1 MICQQQTV
9 AEDAPATR
17 TILPAAG
24 LLSFYFFAAAAVVT
38 ALAAAWAVIAAA
50 SFGFSLSSAAVEA
63 IIEAC
68 VIIRGIEPLWTQ
80 KNGADNRL
88 IFYFRFIKLELFL

>member
-38 ALAAAWAVIAAA
+38 ALAAAWA
-50 SFGFSLSSAAVEA
+50 
-63 IIEAC
+63 AC
-68 VIIRGIEPLWTQ
+68 IKKEEPPIHCLPMESGLPESIHPITYP
-80 KNGADNRL
+80 GAL
-88 IFYFRFIKLELFL
+88 

>member
-38 ALAAAWAVIAAA
+38 ALAAWAVIAAA

-63 IIEAC
+63 ITDSVDSAAAA
-68 VIIRGIEPLWTQ
+68 
-80 KNGADNRL
+80 N
-88 IFYFRFIKLELFL
+88 

>member
-38 ALAAAWAVIAAA
+38 ALAAVIAAA

-63 IIEAC
+63 ITDSVDSAAAA
-68 VIIRGIEPLWTQ
+68 
-80 KNGADNRL
+80 N
-88 IFYFRFIKLELFL
+88 

>member
-9 AEDAPATR
+9 AEDVPAMR

-38 ALAAAWAVIAAA
+38 ALAAWAVIAAA

-63 IIEAC
+63 IMDSVDSA
-68 VIIRGIEPLWTQ
+68 VAA
-80 KNGADNRL
+80 N
-88 IFYFRFIKLELFL
+88 

>member
-24 LLSFYFFAAAAVVT
+24 LLSFYFFAA
-38 ALAAAWAVIAAA
+38 VIAAA
-50 SFGFSLSSAAVEA
+50 SFGFSLSSAAAEA
-63 IIEAC
+63 ITDSVDSAAAA
-68 VIIRGIEPLWTQ
+68 
-80 KNGADNRL
+80 N
-88 IFYFRFIKLELFL
+88 

>member
-24 LLSFYFFAAAAVVT
+24 LLSFYFFAAAVT

-63 IIEAC
+63 ITDSVDSAAAA
-68 VIIRGIEPLWTQ
+68 
-80 KNGADNRL
+80 N
-88 IFYFRFIKLELFL
+88 

>member
-24 LLSFYFFAAAAVVT
+24 LLSFYFFAVAAVVT
-38 ALAAAWAVIAAA
+38 ASAAAWAVIAAA
-50 SFGFSLSSAAVEA
+50 SFGFSLSSAAEA
-63 IIEAC
+63 ITDSVDSA
-68 VIIRGIEPLWTQ
+68 VAA
-80 KNGADNRL
+80 N
-88 IFYFRFIKLELFL
+88 

>member
-38 ALAAAWAVIAAA
+38 AAAAWAVIAAA

-63 IIEAC
+63 ITDSVDSAAAA
-68 VIIRGIEPLWTQ
+68 
-80 KNGADNRL
+80 N
-88 IFYFRFIKLELFL
+88 

>member
-38 ALAAAWAVIAAA
+38 ALAAAWAAEPVQAEAVTQPAAA
-50 SFGFSLSSAAVEA
+50 RAEA
-63 IIEAC
+63 
-68 VIIRGIEPLWTQ
+68 G
-80 KNGADNRL
+80 KNVYRKNS
-88 IFYFRFIKLELFL
+88 

>member
-24 LLSFYFFAAAAVVT
+24 LLSFYFFAVAAVVT
-38 ALAAAWAVIAAA
+38 ALAAWAVIAAA

-63 IIEAC
+63 I
-68 VIIRGIEPLWTQ
+68 TDS
-80 KNGADNRL
+80 ADSAVAAN
-88 IFYFRFIKLELFL
+88 

>member
-24 LLSFYFFAAAAVVT
+24 LLSFYFFAVAAVVT
-38 ALAAAWAVIAAA
+38 ASAAAWAVIAAA
-50 SFGFSLSSAAVEA
+50 SFGFSLSSAAAEA
-63 IIEAC
+63 KTDSVDSA
-68 VIIRGIEPLWTQ
+68 VAA
-80 KNGADNRL
+80 N
-88 IFYFRFIKLELFL
+88 

>member
-38 ALAAAWAVIAAA
+38 ALAAAWAA

-63 IIEAC
+63 ITDSVDSAAAA
-68 VIIRGIEPLWTQ
+68 
-80 KNGADNRL
+80 N
-88 IFYFRFIKLELFL
+88 

>member
-9 AEDAPATR
+9 AEDVPAMR

-24 LLSFYFFAAAAVVT
+24 LLSFYFFAAAAVEA
-38 ALAAAWAVIAAA
+38 ALAVAWAVIAAA

-63 IIEAC
+63 IMAS
-68 VIIRGIEPLWTQ
+68 VDLAVAA
-80 KNGADNRL
+80 K
-88 IFYFRFIKLELFL
+88 

>member
-38 ALAAAWAVIAAA
+38 ALAAWAVIAAA

-63 IIEAC
+63 IMDSVDSAAAA
-68 VIIRGIEPLWTQ
+68 
-80 KNGADNRL
+80 N
-88 IFYFRFIKLELFL
+88 

>member
-38 ALAAAWAVIAAA
+38 ALAAWAVIAAA

-63 IIEAC
+63 ITDSVDSA
-68 VIIRGIEPLWTQ
+68 VAA
-80 KNGADNRL
+80 N
-88 IFYFRFIKLELFL
+88 

>member
-50 SFGFSLSSAAVEA
+50 SFGFSAAVEA
-63 IIEAC
+63 ITDSVDSAAAA
-68 VIIRGIEPLWTQ
+68 
-80 KNGADNRL
+80 N
-88 IFYFRFIKLELFL
+88 

>member
-24 LLSFYFFAAAAVVT
+24 LLSFYFFAVAAVVT
-38 ALAAAWAVIAAA
+38 AAA
-50 SFGFSLSSAAVEA
+50 SFGFSLSSAAAEA
-63 IIEAC
+63 ITDSVDSA
-68 VIIRGIEPLWTQ
+68 VAA
-80 KNGADNRL
+80 N
-88 IFYFRFIKLELFL
+88 

>member
-50 SFGFSLSSAAVEA
+50 SFGFSLASAAVEA
-63 IIEAC
+63 ITDSVDSAAAA
-68 VIIRGIEPLWTQ
+68 
-80 KNGADNRL
+80 N
-88 IFYFRFIKLELFL
+88 

>member
-63 IIEAC
+63 I
-68 VIIRGIEPLWTQ
+68 TDS
-80 KNGADNRL
+80 ADSAVAAN
-88 IFYFRFIKLELFL
+88 

>member
-38 ALAAAWAVIAAA
+38 ALAAWAVIAAA
-50 SFGFSLSSAAVEA
+50 SFGFSLSSAAAEA
-63 IIEAC
+63 ITDSVDSAAAA
-68 VIIRGIEPLWTQ
+68 
-80 KNGADNRL
+80 N
-88 IFYFRFIKLELFL
+88 

>member
-38 ALAAAWAVIAAA
+38 ASVAWAVIAAA

-63 IIEAC
+63 ITDSVDSAAAA
-68 VIIRGIEPLWTQ
+68 
-80 KNGADNRL
+80 N
-88 IFYFRFIKLELFL
+88 

>member
-1 MICQQQTV
+1 MS
-9 AEDAPATR
+9 DLSATNCGGGCSCNENNY
-17 TILPAAG
+17 PAAG

-63 IIEAC
+63 ITDSVDSAAAA
-68 VIIRGIEPLWTQ
+68 
-80 KNGADNRL
+80 N
-88 IFYFRFIKLELFL
+88 

>member
-24 LLSFYFFAAAAVVT
+24 LLSFYFFAVAAVVT
-38 ALAAAWAVIAAA
+38 VIAAA

-63 IIEAC
+63 ITDSVDSAAAA
-68 VIIRGIEPLWTQ
+68 
-80 KNGADNRL
+80 N
-88 IFYFRFIKLELFL
+88 

>member
-24 LLSFYFFAAAAVVT
+24 LLSFYFFAAAVVT

-63 IIEAC
+63 ITDSVDSAAAA
-68 VIIRGIEPLWTQ
+68 
-80 KNGADNRL
+80 N
-88 IFYFRFIKLELFL
+88 

>member
-24 LLSFYFFAAAAVVT
+24 LLSFYFFAAEADAVHQVP
-38 ALAAAWAVIAAA
+38 A
-50 SFGFSLSSAAVEA
+50 FSAVETVA
-63 IIEAC
+63 A
-68 VIIRGIEPLWTQ
+68 T
-80 KNGADNRL
+80 A
-88 IFYFRFIKLELFL
+88 

>member
-24 LLSFYFFAAAAVVT
+24 LLFFYFFAAAAVVT
-38 ALAAAWAVIAAA
+38 ALAVIAAA

-63 IIEAC
+63 ITDSVDSAAAA
-68 VIIRGIEPLWTQ
+68 
-80 KNGADNRL
+80 N
-88 IFYFRFIKLELFL
+88 

>member
-17 TILPAAG
+17 TILPAVG
-24 LLSFYFFAAAAVVT
+24 LLSFYFFAA

-50 SFGFSLSSAAVEA
+50 SFGFSLSSAAAEA
-63 IIEAC
+63 ITDSVDSAAAA
-68 VIIRGIEPLWTQ
+68 
-80 KNGADNRL
+80 N
-88 IFYFRFIKLELFL
+88 

>member
-1 MICQQQTV
+1 MS
-9 AEDAPATR
+9 EDAPATR

-63 IIEAC
+63 ITDSVDSAAAA
-68 VIIRGIEPLWTQ
+68 
-80 KNGADNRL
+80 N
-88 IFYFRFIKLELFL
+88 

>member
-24 LLSFYFFAAAAVVT
+24 LLSFYFFAAAA
-38 ALAAAWAVIAAA
+38 WAVIAAA

-63 IIEAC
+63 ITDSVDSAAAA
-68 VIIRGIEPLWTQ
+68 
-80 KNGADNRL
+80 N
-88 IFYFRFIKLELFL
+88 

>member
-17 TILPAAG
+17 TILPAVG

-38 ALAAAWAVIAAA
+38 GFGGGMGGDCSA
-50 SFGFSLSSAAVEA
+50 SFGFSLSSAAAEA
-63 IIEAC
+63 ITDSVDSAAAA
-68 VIIRGIEPLWTQ
+68 
-80 KNGADNRL
+80 N
-88 IFYFRFIKLELFL
+88 

>member
-38 ALAAAWAVIAAA
+38 ALAAWAVIVAA

-63 IIEAC
+63 IMDSVDSA
-68 VIIRGIEPLWTQ
+68 VAA
-80 KNGADNRL
+80 N
-88 IFYFRFIKLELFL
+88 

>member
-50 SFGFSLSSAAVEA
+50 WAVIAAASFGFSLSSAAVEA
-63 IIEAC
+63 ITDSVDSAAAA
-68 VIIRGIEPLWTQ
+68 
-80 KNGADNRL
+80 N
-88 IFYFRFIKLELFL
+88 

>member
-38 ALAAAWAVIAAA
+38 ALAAWAVIAAA

-63 IIEAC
+63 IMDSVDSA
-68 VIIRGIEPLWTQ
+68 VAA
-80 KNGADNRL
+80 N
-88 IFYFRFIKLELFL
+88 

>member
-24 LLSFYFFAAAAVVT
+24 LLSFYFFAV
-38 ALAAAWAVIAAA
+38 AVIAAA
-50 SFGFSLSSAAVEA
+50 SFGFSLSSAAAEA
-63 IIEAC
+63 ITDSVDSAAAA
-68 VIIRGIEPLWTQ
+68 
-80 KNGADNRL
+80 N
-88 IFYFRFIKLELFL
+88 

>member
-38 ALAAAWAVIAAA
+38 ALAAWAVIAAA

-63 IIEAC
+63 IMDSVDLA
-68 VIIRGIEPLWTQ
+68 VAA
-80 KNGADNRL
+80 K
-88 IFYFRFIKLELFL
+88 